1 LGRVIAIEPDFF
13 LNPFLAF
20 WAGSRGSG
28 TRLHLLDGVAALTYA
43 LDLTSLL
50 PLLEVEATMEADGP
64 VYYSAPH
71 G

>member
-1 LGRVIAIEPDFF
+1 VALDFTGF
-13 LNPFLAF
+13 M
-20 WAGSRGSG
+20 
-28 TRLHLLDGVAALTYA
+28 GVAALTYA